1 MTEVNMTGY
10 KMIVGNRVYNVLQIM
25 ITAELED
32 EKSETPTV
40 TFIDAIYIDED
51 GSIKIIWGEAWR
63 FQFVRAVQKDD

>member
-10 KMIVGNRVYNVLQIM
+10 KMIVENRVYNVLQIM

-32 EKSETPTV
+32 EKSDTPTV

-51 GSIKIIWGEAWR
+51 GSIKIIRGEAWR

>member
-40 TFIDAIYIDED
+40 TFIDED